1 MHFSIHN
8 IYNFN
13 RRKPQADLVG
23 PFQICLEKN
32 QSLLGSNQI
41 GWTPQLLAYRLYLT
55 LWFADTNSHM
65 NWLLAGTQPWHCLIM
80 FLAKFALKFLI
91 GIANPLYNVL
101 HTYIIYIHSNDF
113 EDMQEQAQ
121 KWTILFCTVHHSLF
135 TYYSACVTKFKTLF
149 WCFAFS
155 IYTFHF
161 ETGTN
166 SIKNSSLCFVGF
178 AIFARLTYLLPGR
191 PW

>member
-1 MHFSIHN
+1 MLRN
-8 IYNFN
+8 
-13 RRKPQADLVG
+13 VG
-23 PFQICLEKN
+23 FLLKLAKIWFEKN
-32 QSLLGSNQI
+32 LRFVIRNICNVKIKSLFVI
-41 GWTPQLLAYRLYLT
+41 
-55 LWFADTNSHM
+55 
-65 NWLLAGTQPWHCLIM
+65 
-80 FLAKFALKFLI
+80 FALKFLI
-91 GIANPLYNVL
+91 GIANPLY
-101 HTYIIYIHSNDF
+101 IHSNDF
-113 EDMQEQAQ
+113 EDMRAQAQ